1 MRKGMLLAP
10 TILSALLL
18 LSLAGVPAAALRD
31 TQVVIAVDLSHQQP
45 TEGLDV
51 IVGSCPECYWV
62 LILLDEAQREAVE
75 PGILQ
80 LFDET
85 RTGGI
90 TSANLGD
97 VDILLIGQPQTPL
110 TEDEISAISSW
121 FSEGGK
127 ALWIAGDSDYP
138 AGGNEIAQLAVN
150 QVLEA
155 IGSVIRM
162 DFVSVEDPVAN
173 AGAVYRV
180 TGIIDPSEP
189 LAQYIMPGIEH
200 GRVLFHGPGAL
211 YILVDGEPV
220 NPARQPEALPP
231 NVFIIVRSTDQSYVV
246 EHQTDPAQGQNPA
259 VFYDPLNDEVNTGP
273 FPLMMAEVF
282 DNNRIVIASSESM
295 YDGYEPMTAASY
307 YEVPLDGPV
316 FVPNVIKLMIG
327 IVRGE
332 ITLMPAPP
340 AETVTV
346 TETVTETETVFRTTT
361 ATMVETTTETVTEVK
376 TEVSTTTQLE
386 TTTVVEQTTNWGITI
401 GLFILGL
408 IIGAAALYLARS

>member
-1 MRKGMLLAP
+1 MRAGKLLASTVLP
-10 TILSALLL
+10 VLLV
-18 LSLAGVPAAALRD
+18 LSLAGFPATALHAG
-31 TQVVIAVDLSHQQP
+31 QIVIAVDLSHQQP

-51 IVGSCPECYWV
+51 IVGSCPDCFWV

-75 PGILQ
+75 TGVLQ
-80 LFDET
+80 LFDEV
-85 RTGGI
+85 RTGGLS
-90 TSANLGD
+90 SANLGD

-110 TEDEISAISSW
+110 TEEEISAISSW
-121 FSEGGK
+121 FSEPNK

-150 QVLEA
+150 QVLES

-189 LAQYIMPGIEH
+189 IAAYITPGIEY

-211 YILVDGEPV
+211 YILVDDEPV
-220 NPARQPEALPP
+220 NPARQPEALPE
-231 NVFIIVRSTDQSYVV
+231 NVFIIVRTTEDSYVV

-282 DNNRIVIASSESM
+282 DNNRVVIASSESM

-316 FVPNVIKLMIG
+316 FVPNVIKFMISV
-327 IVRGE
+327 VRGE
-332 ITLMPAPP
+332 FTLAPAPP

-346 TETVTETETVFRTTT
+346 TETVTETETIVQTT
-361 ATMVETTTETVTEVK
+361 TMVETQTETVTETK
-376 TEVSTTTQLE
+376 TEVSTTTQLS